1 MKWKLLTTM
10 GFAGLIGIGIYFRRE
25 IASVVERTRDSIK
38 LPGDL
43 TQTPH
48 TAYQPHLTTPDDFKQ
63 EAQRLHDYGIVF
75 LQQHSR
81 EIVEGKY
88 DAPIN
93 AVIKKAGKFFGALE
107 STGQERMQ
115 RLYGELG
122 HKVNQTLLQFRHEA
136 CQVEVRQLQLEID
149 QVLEKYLTPE
159 QKEQQHLDLEQ
170 QLLQQHDLN
179 YWLHRLSDQYHVQI
193 KLQGG

>member
-1 MKWKLLTTM
+1 ML
-10 GFAGLIGIGIYFRRE
+10 AGGIYFHKTITQE
-25 IASVVERTRDSIK
+25 ITHFVEHAANVRSNENSLQYNPLISTQ
-38 LPGDL
+38 PGN
-43 TQTPH
+43 
-48 TAYQPHLTTPDDFKQ
+48 LTTPDDFKQ
-63 EAQRLHDYGIVF
+63 EAKRLHDYGIVF
-75 LQQHSR
+75 LQQHSQ

-88 DAPIN
+88 DAQIN
-93 AVIKKAGKFFGALE
+93 AFIKQAGKFFGALE
-107 STGQERMQ
+107 STGQEKMQ

-122 HKVNQTLLQFRHEA
+122 HKVNQTLLQLRHEA
-136 CQVEVRQLQLEID
+136 CQEEVRQLQSEID
-149 QVLEKYLTPE
+149 KVLEKYLTPE